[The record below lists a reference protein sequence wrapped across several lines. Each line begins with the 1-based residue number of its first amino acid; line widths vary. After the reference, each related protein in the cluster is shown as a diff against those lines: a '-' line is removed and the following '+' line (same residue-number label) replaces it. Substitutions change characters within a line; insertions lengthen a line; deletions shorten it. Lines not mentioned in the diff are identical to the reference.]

1 MILTPSYAGLNLV
14 ALQWGREQVAQKDY
28 KMPWQRLGNLGGF
41 GRSEERIL
49 MIKVVSEEMAPKK

>member
-1 MILTPSYAGLNLV
+1 V